1 MTTPPAVVIVS
12 NMNAQLMLSERHIL
26 ADNAFVEAVVWRVPA
41 PVSGSR
47 HDFKSRLALVVDGRC
62 VLRHDNES
70 GKGDHKHVGDA
81 ETPYAFTTPAAL
93 LDDFWAD
100 VNSWRS

>member
-1 MTTPPAVVIVS
+1 MVATELLAFLTTVPAVVIVS

-26 ADNAFVEAVVWRVPA
+26 ADN
-41 PVSGSR
+41 
-47 HDFKSRLALVVDGRC
+47 
-62 VLRHDNES
+62 

-81 ETPYAFTTPAAL
+81 EIPYAFTTPAVL